1 MPTPWMTSEDASDS
15 QIKSFERAMFP
26 EGFQGILGA
35 GRSETACRWLEW
47 RDAYLI
53 ESYQENERENGCSF
67 QYFKRFMHLS
77 LVSFG

>member
-1 MPTPWMTSEDASDS
+1 
-15 QIKSFERAMFP
+15 MFP

-53 ESYQENERENGCSF
+53 ESYQENEWKDR
-67 QYFKRFMHLS
+67 YLFKDVDEPFHLIFS
-77 LVSFG
+77 II